1 MASLCVWAAP
11 LQVFDGFYCD
21 CHKTIFINNIM
32 IVKIVI
38 RNGVSRAGHQHK
50 WEAFVNRSLSQ

>member
-1 MASLCVWAAP
+1 MASLCVCAAP
-11 LQVFDGFYCD
+11 LQVLDGFYCD

-38 RNGVSRAGHQHK
+38 RNGVSRAGQ
-50 WEAFVNRSLSQ
+50 